1 MNCNNV
7 LFSVLADAHSPSS
20 SLCKS
25 GPIEV
30 RADGKDQSTCILNV
44 QIQTIKLNLPCM
56 QPGIFL
62 ERLGL
67 LQHYTLV
74 DLTICS
80 RVRLFIML
88 IMMIDDATTIIGS

>member
-44 QIQTIKLNLPCM
+44 QIQTIKLNRPCM
-56 QPGIFL
+56 QPGIFFGEVRPTSAL
-62 ERLGL
+62 YLSRP
-67 LQHYTLV
+67 H
-74 DLTICS
+74 IRCS
-80 RVRLFIML
+80 RVRLLIML
-88 IMMIDDATTIIGS
+88 IMMCEL